1 MLPDL
6 LAAYHR
12 RCAADSDI
20 REYLPVL
27 HGYARLYPCVRVIEV
42 GVRSG
47 NSTVAFL
54 AAAQANGGHV
64 WSVDIDDVRDRPG
77 GIGQWRDHPAWTFL
91 QGDSTD
97 AGVLAQL
104 PERADVVFLDGDHGR
119 QKVLDEL
126 AAYMPRLSPGGVA
139 LLHDTRIRWSGE
151 PDGTWPVTRALDEW
165 CGAAGLHW
173 QELPG
178 AYGLGVVVT
187 EW

>member
-1 MLPDL
+1 MLTYET
-6 LAAYHR
+6 A
-12 RCAADSDI
+12 CATPSDI
-20 REYLPVL
+20 HLHLPRMVAL
-27 HGYARLYPCVRVIEV
+27 VETLDAKHVIELGTRT
-42 GVRSG
+42 GV
-47 NSTVAFL
+47 STIAWL
-54 AAAQANGGHV
+54 HALNQTDGRL

-91 QGDSTD
+91 PGDSTD